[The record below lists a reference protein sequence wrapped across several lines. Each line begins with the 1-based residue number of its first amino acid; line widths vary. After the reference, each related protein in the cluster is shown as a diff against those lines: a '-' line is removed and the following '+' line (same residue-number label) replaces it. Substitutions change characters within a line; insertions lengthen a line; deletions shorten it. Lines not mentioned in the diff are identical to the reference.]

1 MSPVLFLL
9 AGPNGAGKS
18 TLYERRVRP
27 LTAAPFIN
35 ADVIQRDE
43 LRAPSPSAAYEAAR
57 LADARRDD
65 FLRDGRSFV
74 TETVFSHP
82 SKLDL
87 VRQAKAHGF
96 QVFLFHVGVETPEL
110 AVARV
115 GERVGEGGHDVPET
129 KIRERFAR
137 NGPLIR
143 EAMLLADRGAV
154 YDNSRLNVPPEQII
168 TFRNGRPVTIAAT
181 IPGWAR
187 RIYGA
192 DLAMASPR

>member
-18 TLYERRVRP
+18 TLYEQRVRP
-27 LTAAPFIN
+27 LTRSPFVN

-43 LRAPSPSAAYEAAR
+43 LRDPSPSAAYEAAR
-57 LADARRDD
+57 IADARRADL
-65 FLRDGRSFV
+65 LRQGRSFV

-87 VRQAKAHGF
+87 VREAKTRGF
-96 QVFLFHVGVETPEL
+96 IVFLFHVGVDTPDL

-115 GERVGEGGHDVPET
+115 RERVGEGGHGVPEA

-137 NGPLIR
+137 NGALIR
-143 EAMLLADRGAV
+143 KAMLLADRGAV
-154 YDNSRLNVPPEQII
+154 FDNSRLNAPPEQVIA
-168 TFRNGRPVTIAAT
+168 FQSGRLVNIAAT
-181 IPGWAR
+181 LPEWAR

-192 DLAMASPR
+192 DLAIVPRG